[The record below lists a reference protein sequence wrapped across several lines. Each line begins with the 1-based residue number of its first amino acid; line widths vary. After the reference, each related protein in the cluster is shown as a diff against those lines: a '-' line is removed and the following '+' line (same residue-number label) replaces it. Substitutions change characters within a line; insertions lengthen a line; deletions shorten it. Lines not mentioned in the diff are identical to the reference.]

1 MGDSA
6 CIICESPLRTE
17 IEKKDSAWKADKT
30 IQWARKH
37 GLRISRFSL
46 ARHRTNHVSPVED
59 IEKKKAP
66 DKIKAP
72 LVKTKPAVGNS
83 SINPN
88 SVSDLEFLDAIR
100 DRVYEKLEKDE
111 FDLKIESAFKAIEIK
126 HKISD
131 ESQNEKLLLEI
142 LAEIRTDE
150 LRRSRPN
157 RKAAI

>member
-6 CIICESPLRTE
+6 CTICESPLRTE
-17 IEKKDSAWKADKT
+17 IEKKDTAWKADKT

-46 ARHRTNHVSPVED
+46 ARHRTNHTSYLKNNKKCKPPGEIVESPARTKEVGGDTSVSP
-59 IEKKKAP
+59 
-66 DKIKAP
+66 
-72 LVKTKPAVGNS
+72 NR
-83 SINPN
+83 
-88 SVSDLEFLDAIR
+88 VSDLEFLDSVR
-100 DRVYEKLEKDE
+100 DRVYEKLKQGE

-150 LRRSRPN
+150 LKRSGQRRR
-157 RKAAI
+157 AAI

>member
-6 CIICESPLRTE
+6 CTICESPLRTE
-17 IEKKDSAWKADKT
+17 IEKKDTAWKADKT
-30 IQWARKH
+30 IRWARKH

-46 ARHRTNHVSPVED
+46 ARHRTNHLSPAKNTG
-59 IEKKKAP
+59 KKKPP
-66 DKIKAP
+66 DKIIQP
-72 LVKTKPAVGNS
+72 PVKTKPAEENT
-83 SINPN
+83 SIGPN

-100 DRVYEKLEKDE
+100 DRVYEKLKRDE

-150 LRRSRPN
+150 LKRSGQRRR
-157 RKAAI
+157 AAI